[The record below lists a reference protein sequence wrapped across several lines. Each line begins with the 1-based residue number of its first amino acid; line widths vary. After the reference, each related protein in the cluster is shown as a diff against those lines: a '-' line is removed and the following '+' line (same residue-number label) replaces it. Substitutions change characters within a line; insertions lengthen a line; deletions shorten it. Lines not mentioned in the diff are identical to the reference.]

1 MVTPSTNYQREQF
14 LERPLPSSEESE
26 RVILGAILLD
36 NALIT
41 QAIEELKADDFYS
54 PLHRRIYK
62 AMLALFDASKSID
75 PILIGEELK
84 KEGALESIGGI
95 ATITNLTYGLP
106 HFSDLQ
112 EYTKVVRSK
121 SVVRNLIKVCNQITS
136 EALAEEDDAEV
147 ILDNAESMIFALA
160 DERTRQGF
168 SHIQPIAETVLAKV
182 QEYAKRESHALTGL
196 STGFRDFD
204 EKTSGLQK
212 TDLIIVAAR
221 PSMGKCLAFD
231 SEILLSDGS
240 LQTIEEVFRAK
251 KAKLLTLKP
260 DFKFAET
267 SVSDFIDDGI
277 KPVFKVK
284 TRLGRVTETTLT
296 HPFLTINGWQKLS
309 EIKVGEK
316 IAVPRLLNIF
326 GKDEMRECEVKI
338 LGYLLGDGCLTKTSP
353 EFTVEKDW
361 IRTDFAET
369 VAKFGNVEAVKSN
382 LEGKAF
388 TFRVRKIGGKK
399 KTPNEL
405 TDWLKKL
412 KVWGCN
418 SHTKFVPKE
427 IFTLKK
433 ELLSLFLNR
442 LFATDGWA
450 CVLKSGQIQLGFASV
465 SEKMIHQVQHLLLR
479 FGVIASLKKRSVK
492 YKDSRRTAFQLDITD
507 ARSIETFAKEIGIF
521 GKETVF
527 EEFLQILEKKNYQT
541 NKDLI
546 PMEVWQHISAM
557 KGAESWSSL
566 AKRAG
571 IKGHTN
577 IHAGKRAPTR
587 DRLAKFAV
595 ALEDKYLENL
605 AKSEIYWDEIVSIE
619 FAGNK
624 QVYDLTI
631 PETHNFV
638 ANDICVHNTALCL
651 TIAQNAAILEK
662 AVVAVFSLEMSK
674 EQLVMRMLSSEAKV
688 DAHRFR
694 TGYLTR
700 DEWGRLAGAIGTL
713 SESKVFIDDTP
724 GISVMEM
731 RAKTRRLFAEQK
743 KLDLIV
749 VDYLQLMSGGK
760 RSESR
765 QQEVSQIS
773 RELKALAKELQV
785 PVIALSQL
793 SRAPEARNPPKPMM
807 SDLRES
813 GCLAGES
820 LITMADSG
828 EEIPIK
834 DLVGKKG
841 FRVWALNEQN
851 WGLVKAEVTNAFST
865 GIKPVF
871 KLKTRLGREIR
882 ATANHK
888 FFGFTGWKRLDEFKI
903 GDRIALP
910 REIRNETEQTMTN
923 AEIALL
929 AHLIGD
935 GCTLPRHSI
944 QYTTREK
951 DLAETV
957 ANLASEV
964 FGDKVLP
971 KIKQERT
978 WFQVYLSSTRHHTHN
993 VRSAVAEWLDELGV
1007 WGLRSHEKFIPS
1019 KIFAQPTEAV
1029 ALFLRHLWAT
1039 DGCIRMKKGF
1049 YAPAVYYA
1057 SSSKQ
1062 LAENV
1067 QSLLMRIGI
1076 NAWLKRRS
1084 QNGKGRDQFHVAIIG
1099 KLDLDRFAEVIGAVG
1114 VYKKESLKEIVDY
1127 LKDKIPNTNRDIIP
1141 NEVWQE
1147 VVLPTMKANSISTRK
1162 LAQLLSMKY
1171 CGASLFK
1178 QNVSRQR
1185 GLRIAQAINSS
1196 ELLNLSQ
1203 SDVYWDEIVSIESDG
1218 ETEVFDLTVEKF
1230 ANFVSKG
1237 FIAHNSIEQ
1246 DADVV
1251 MFIYRE
1257 EYYKPSEENAGVAD
1271 ILISKQRNGPT
1282 GTVRLAFLKEFTR
1295 FENYYGDYESDGG
1308 E

>member
-1 MVTPSTNYQREQF
+1 MAQYTDYKREQF

-36 NALIT
+36 NALLS
-41 QAIEELKADDFYS
+41 QAIEELKPDDFYS
-54 PLHRRIYK
+54 PLHRKIYK
-62 AMLALFDASKSID
+62 AMLALFDASKRID

-84 KEGALESIGGI
+84 KDGALESIGGI

-221 PSMGKCLAFD
+221 PSMGK
-231 SEILLSDGS
+231 
-240 LQTIEEVFRAK
+240 
-251 KAKLLTLKP
+251 
-260 DFKFAET
+260 
-267 SVSDFIDDGI
+267 
-277 KPVFKVK
+277 
-284 TRLGRVTETTLT
+284 
-296 HPFLTINGWQKLS
+296 
-309 EIKVGEK
+309 
-316 IAVPRLLNIF
+316 
-326 GKDEMRECEVKI
+326 
-338 LGYLLGDGCLTKTSP
+338 
-353 EFTVEKDW
+353 
-361 IRTDFAET
+361 
-369 VAKFGNVEAVKSN
+369 
-382 LEGKAF
+382 
-388 TFRVRKIGGKK
+388 
-399 KTPNEL
+399 
-405 TDWLKKL
+405 
-412 KVWGCN
+412 
-418 SHTKFVPKE
+418 
-427 IFTLKK
+427 
-433 ELLSLFLNR
+433 
-442 LFATDGWA
+442 
-450 CVLKSGQIQLGFASV
+450 
-465 SEKMIHQVQHLLLR
+465 
-479 FGVIASLKKRSVK
+479 
-492 YKDSRRTAFQLDITD
+492 
-507 ARSIETFAKEIGIF
+507 
-521 GKETVF
+521 
-527 EEFLQILEKKNYQT
+527 
-541 NKDLI
+541 
-546 PMEVWQHISAM
+546 
-557 KGAESWSSL
+557 
-566 AKRAG
+566 
-571 IKGHTN
+571 
-577 IHAGKRAPTR
+577 
-587 DRLAKFAV
+587 
-595 ALEDKYLENL
+595 
-605 AKSEIYWDEIVSIE
+605 
-619 FAGNK
+619 
-624 QVYDLTI
+624 
-631 PETHNFV
+631 
-638 ANDICVHNTALCL
+638 TALCL

-700 DEWGRLAGAIGTL
+700 DEWGRLAQAIGTL

-731 RAKTRRLFAEQK
+731 RAKTRRLVAEQK
-743 KLDLIV
+743 RLDLIV

-785 PVIALSQL
+785 PVVALSQL

-813 GCLAGES
+813 GCLASES
-820 LITMADSG
+820 LITLADTG

-865 GIKPVF
+865 GIKLVF

-888 FFGFTGWKRLDEFKI
+888 FFGFPGWKRLDEFKI

-910 REIRNETEQTMTN
+910 REIRNENEQTMTD

-957 ANLASEV
+957 ANLAIEV
-964 FGDKVLP
+964 FGDEVLP

-978 WFQVYLSSTRHHTHN
+978 WFQVYLSSTRRHTHN
-993 VRSAVAEWLDELGV
+993 VRSAVAEWLDELGI
-1007 WGLRSHEKFIPS
+1007 WGLRSHEKFVPS
-1019 KIFAQPTEAV
+1019 KIFTQPTEAV

-1039 DGCIRMKKGF
+1039 DGCIWVNEKSNHHPGI
-1049 YAPAVYYA
+1049 YYA
-1057 SSSKQ
+1057 SSSRK
-1062 LAENV
+1062 LAEDV
-1067 QSLLMRIGI
+1067 QNLLLRIGI
-1076 NAWLKRRS
+1076 NARLREIS
-1084 QNGKGRDQFHVAIIG
+1084 QGAKGMMQYHVIVSGKSDIEKFIETI
-1099 KLDLDRFAEVIGAVG
+1099 KAVG
-1114 VYKKESLKEIVDY
+1114 AYKNQSLEKVKNFISRTSA
-1127 LKDKIPNTNRDIIP
+1127 NSNRDSIP
-1141 NEVWQE
+1141 NEVWQKY
-1147 VVLPTMKANSISTRK
+1147 VVPAMKTNGMTTRQMFERISTR
-1162 LAQLLSMKY
+1162 Y
-1171 CGASLFK
+1171 CGTRIYK
-1178 QNVSRQR
+1178 QNISRNR
-1185 GLRIAQAINSS
+1185 ALRIAKAINSDD
-1196 ELLNLSQ
+1196 LLKLSL
-1203 SDVYWDEIVSIESDG
+1203 SDVYWDEIISITPDG
-1218 ETEVFDLTVEKF
+1218 ETEVFDLTVKDY

-1295 FENYYGDYESDGG
+1295 FENYYGDYQSDGG